1 MEKSILKKTIL
12 YLLIIGN
19 VIGAFFGFTWWYGDQ
34 LARTAWYWW
43 PVAAPSPLYA
53 ALFVV
58 SAALLLFKVK
68 NSVSISLF
76 HFIASVGLI
85 KYGIWTV
92 IFWLT
97 YPGSSELG
105 ILMISWLTLSHA
117 AMVAESFLLS
127 HAIDL
132 RKSGRA
138 AVFLIFSFLWFGLN
152 DFYHYFYGGMM
163 TKISI
168 PDMSIALITGVI
180 LTFTAP
186 FIVFFSVKRI
196 SKPLLKML
204 PAAFKR

>member
-58 SAALLLFKVK
+58 SSALLLFKVK

-97 YPGSSELG
+97 FPGSSELG
-105 ILMISWLTLSHA
+105 ILLVLWLTFSHA
-117 AMVAESFLLS
+117 TMAAESLLLS

-132 RKSGRA
+132 RNSCRA
-138 AVFLIFSFLWFGLN
+138 VSFIIISLLWFGLN

-168 PDMSIALITGVI
+168 PHMSIALITAISLTVI
-180 LTFTAP
+180 AP
-186 FIVFFSVKRI
+186 FIVFLSVKRT
-196 SKPLLKML
+196 SKPLWGML
-204 PAAFKR
+204 PAVSKR